1 MKIVGRRPRSRVTR
15 SDTGRSAAAQVIEVY
30 DALAEVYAHH
40 YESEIRTDHFWM
52 SFSPI
57 SERVRDSWTWAVEQ
71 AVAQSISPITAWAW
85 KAWICPA
92 A

>member
-1 MKIVGRRPRSRVTR
+1 MTLWQKFMRIITSP
-15 SDTGRSAAAQVIEVY
+15 
-30 DALAEVYAHH
+30 
-40 YESEIRTDHFWM
+40 EIRTDHFWM